1 LNRGRSGG
9 SGGPSARD
17 LLERAKDLGLSGP
30 GPTEAHFRHSLG
42 FADVVIE
49 TRGGRHTGRSFNL
62 LDLGAGGGIPGL
74 VLADALPEAS
84 VTLLDAHERRCGL
97 LHEWV
102 AEADWSSRVS
112 VACGRAEDLGRDPSL
127 RGTFDV
133 VVARSF
139 GRPAVTAECAAPF
152 LKVEGLL
159 VVSDPPVYQDPS
171 PLGRNEVS
179 RALRWPAEGLRMLGL
194 EPESETTRPFHFSV
208 FRQRSLCP
216 DRFPRRTGIPAKRPL
231 F

>member
-1 LNRGRSGG
+1 LNRGRSAG

-30 GPTEAHFRHSLG
+30 GPTEVHFRHSLG
-42 FADVVIE
+42 FADAVNQA
-49 TRGGRHTGRSFNL
+49 RGGLDPGEPFNL

-74 VLADALPEAS
+74 VLADSLPEAS

-97 LHEWV
+97 LREWV
-102 AEADWSSRVS
+102 AEAGWTSRVS
-112 VACGRAEDLGRDPSL
+112 VACGRAEELGREPAL
-127 RGTFDV
+127 RGNFDV

-139 GRPAVTAECAAPF
+139 GRPPVTAECAAPF
-152 LKVEGLL
+152 LKVDGVL
-159 VVSDPPVYQDPS
+159 VVSDPPVTQGSAGD
-171 PLGRNEVS
+171 GAGVARQ
-179 RALRWPAEGLRMLGL
+179 ARWPAEGLRILGL
-194 EPESETTRPFHFSV
+194 EPESELIHPFHFSV

-216 DRFPRRTGIPAKRPL
+216 DRFPRRTGTPAKRPL